1 MNIKKK
7 TMTIFLRGIGG
18 CLKLSILTSQN
29 EQLIMFRQ
37 QLQQNNIIY
46 CSVLRANKQRRES

>member
-1 MNIKKK
+1 MNIKI

-29 EQLIMFRQ
+29 EQLITFRQ
-37 QLQQNNIIY
+37 QLQPNNIIY
-46 CSVLRANKQRRES
+46 CSVLRTKK